1 MAKIKKKNEYDSIV
15 NLLQDKL
22 DKSKKDH
29 FLQDDVFKILDKEK
43 VLVSEEGASDL
54 LSILI
59 DSGILADEADDG
71 DESLAAAQE
80 ALGVEPADAT
90 VVIDLDKDAITGGEE
105 LVQLKDYY
113 DTMEIDLS
121 SVNDEDAVSD
131 EEMSNKLTDTGDI
144 VKWYMRWIGKY
155 GKLLKHEE
163 EIELAKRIQKG
174 GRLGRKARETLI
186 KRNLRLVVNNA
197 KRYKN
202 RGLSFIDLISEGNSG
217 LIKATQKYD
226 WETGYKFS
234 TYATWWVRQ
243 AITRAVADQA
253 RTIRIPVHMVET
265 INKIIRFQRELHQEL
280 GREPSDEEIAERAQG
295 DFDAEKVRYI
305 RKINI
310 DPISLDKP
318 IGKEDDSSFSD
329 FIKDNNAIDPVE
341 FAAQEELSEVLINF
355 IDKTIIEER
364 DNRIIKMKYGI
375 GFDENG
381 DRFKAHNPEEL
392 AEIYDI
398 SKERIRQIEAKII
411 RILRK
416 RQNQKLLSDYLERKH
431 DE

>member
-1 MAKIKKKNEYDSIV
+1 MAKVNNENEYQSIIS
-15 NLLQDKL
+15 LLKEKQA
-22 DKSKKDH
+22 KSEKDH
-29 FLQDDVFKILDKEK
+29 LTQDDVFNILEKEK
-43 VLVSEEGASDL
+43 VLISEEGASDL
-54 LSILI
+54 LLHLI
-59 DSGILADEADDG
+59 NEGVLQDKADEG
-71 DESLAAAQE
+71 DEDLNAANE
-80 ALGVEPADAT
+80 ELGIDTVEETQD
-90 VVIDLDKDAITGGEE
+90 VDLDSDYLGGEE
-105 LVQLKDYY
+105 ISLKNNY
-113 DTMEIDLS
+113 DTMEINL
-121 SVNDEDAVSD
+121 NDVADQVVVSD

-163 EIELAKRIQKG
+163 EIELAKKIEKG
-174 GRLGRKARETLI
+174 GRIGRKARETLI

-226 WETGYKFS
+226 WKTGYKFS

-280 GREPSDEEIAERAQG
+280 GREPSDEEIAERAEG

-329 FIKDNNAIDPVE
+329 FIKDNNAINPVD

-375 GFDENG
+375 GFDEDGN
-381 DRFKAHNPEEL
+381 RFKSHNPEEL

-416 RQNQKLLSDYLERKH
+416 RQNQKALSDYLERNSDDK
-431 DE
+431 

>member
-1 MAKIKKKNEYDSIV
+1 MAKVNNENEYQSIIS
-15 NLLQDKL
+15 LLKEKQA
-22 DKSKKDH
+22 KSKKAH
-29 FLQDDVFKILDKEK
+29 LTQDDVFNILEKEK
-43 VLVSEEGASDL
+43 VLISEEGASDL
-54 LSILI
+54 LLHLI
-59 DSGILADEADDG
+59 NEGVLQDKADEG
-71 DESLAAAQE
+71 DEDLNAANE
-80 ALGVEPADAT
+80 ELGIDTVEETQD
-90 VVIDLDKDAITGGEE
+90 VDLDSDYLGGEE
-105 LVQLKDYY
+105 ISLKNNY
-113 DTMEIDLS
+113 DTMEINL
-121 SVNDEDAVSD
+121 NDVADQVVVSD

-163 EIELAKRIQKG
+163 EIELAKKIEKG
-174 GRLGRKARETLI
+174 GRIGRKARETLI

-226 WETGYKFS
+226 WKTGYKFS

-280 GREPSDEEIAERAQG
+280 GREPSDEEIAERAEG

-329 FIKDNNAIDPVE
+329 FIKDNNAINPVD

-375 GFDENG
+375 GFDEDGN
-381 DRFKAHNPEEL
+381 RFKSHNPEEL

-416 RQNQKLLSDYLERKH
+416 RQNQKALSDYLERNSDDK
-431 DE
+431 